1 MLRRFKS
8 SFLMMV
14 GVVMNNYTFQP
25 KQWLFLESKADITI
39 YGGAAGGGKTHSVLC
54 DPLKRKDNG
63 RFSAVIFRR
72 TMPDITRP
80 GAMWDESAKIY
91 PDFQG
96 EPNLSAHSW
105 TFPSGMKITF
115 AGLQYDQDLTSWR
128 GAQIPAIYFDQLETF
143 TRQQFFY
150 MLSRNRSTCG
160 VRPYVR
166 ATCNPEPGWLAD
178 FLSWWIAED
187 GYADLSRAGKIR
199 WMINIE
205 NTLYWSDTAEELK
218 ERFPES
224 LPLSVT
230 FIPATIYDNQIL
242 LKENPGYLANL
253 QGLSKVDR
261 ERLLGDAD
269 RGGNWKIKPEAGL
282 LFNRSWFPI
291 VKEWNRN
298 EPWTFVIR
306 WDFAATEQSLKNDDP
321 DFTAWCVMGKN
332 AQTHEFLIL
341 EAGQK
346 RLSPSAVY
354 DEFRS
359 RCEFWRDRLN
369 EYGLRLKVRW
379 EIEPG
384 SASKREARTFAGM
397 VQWADAR
404 GIPSRGSKIERARPM
419 AAQAEHG
426 FVSVLKGDWNDAW
439 LNHMHSQP
447 AEHDDMM
454 DAATGAFDDL
464 NSEITKKA
472 RSYGG

>member
-1 MLRRFKS
+1 
-8 SFLMMV
+8 
-14 GVVMNNYTFQP
+14 MNSIEFQP
-25 KQWLFLESKADITI
+25 KQLLFLGSRADITI
-39 YGGAAGGGKTHSVLC
+39 YGGAAGGGKTFSVIT
-54 DPLKRKDNG
+54 DPLKRWNN
-63 RFSAVIFRR
+63 REFTATIFRR
-72 TMPDITRP
+72 TYQDIVRP
-80 GAMWDESAKIY
+80 GALWDESMKIY
-91 PDFQG
+91 PMFQG
-96 EPNLSAHSW
+96 TPNLSSHTW
-105 TFPSGMKITF
+105 NFPSGMRVTF
-115 AGLQYDQDLTSWR
+115 AGLKYEQDLMSWR

-143 TRQQFFY
+143 SEYQFFY
-150 MLSRNRSTCG
+150 MMSRNRSVCG
-160 VRPYVR
+160 VKPYIR

-178 FLSWWIAED
+178 FLDWWIAED
-187 GYADLSRAGKIR
+187 GYADMSRAGKMR
-199 WMINIE
+199 YFVNVE
-205 NTLYWSDTAEELK
+205 NVIHWADTLEELS
-218 ERFPES
+218 EEFPNI
-224 LPLSVT
+224 PPKSVT
-230 FIPATIYDNQIL
+230 FIPATIYDNKVL
-242 LKENPGYLANL
+242 MEKDPGYLANL

-269 RGGNWKIKPEAGL
+269 RGGNWKIKPEAGN
-282 LFNRSWFPI
+282 LFNRSWFQI

-321 DFTAWCVMGKN
+321 DYTAWCVMGKN
-332 AQTHEFLIL
+332 ARMHEFLIL

-397 VQWADAR
+397 VPWADAR

-447 AEHDDMM
+447 ADHDDMM

-464 NSEITKKA
+464 NTEITKKA